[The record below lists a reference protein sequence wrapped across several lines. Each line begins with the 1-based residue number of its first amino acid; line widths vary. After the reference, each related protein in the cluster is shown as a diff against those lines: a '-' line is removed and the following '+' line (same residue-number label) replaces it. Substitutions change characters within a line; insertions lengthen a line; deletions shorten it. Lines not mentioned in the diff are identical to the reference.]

1 METKPYRIQS
11 PEDIAKD
18 YGGNKQKIAEA
29 MQMGVVDPTAGVLA
43 GMFIDRMRSAQT
55 QEMGQQPSVAQQV
68 MGGAPAQAPLAP
80 AGGLGATPPALPPM
94 APEGGIGAPP
104 MEAPM
109 EAPMMEE
116 APVGM
121 AAGGLYDPPYT
132 QGGGLSDLPIPDTM
146 FDENRDGGYANGG
159 IVAFADGG
167 DISLDAFRR
176 AIIAQE
182 SGGRFGIPNA
192 QGSGAMGLGQIMPDT
207 ARALAKRLGLPY
219 RPDLLAGKDKAA
231 QEYQIALTNEAT
243 REAFEYG
250 KGDLGKASAYYFAGP
265 NKSRWGPKTRQYQ
278 SDIARRLGTSSGE
291 ANAVGAA
298 NSVATPALGGDLASS
313 FPAAYEEGARFF
325 EKNMP
330 APKREARDAILA
342 QIKEDLDPEKLK
354 KQSKQDR
361 WATLAEI
368 GFNMA
373 ASNSPYF
380 LQAVGA
386 AASAALPGA
395 KADKKEREAKKRE
408 ALRTYAE
415 IEGLDNQEAR
425 EKVNFGLNF
434 ANTKLGLKDKDLSRA
449 LSIWQTTTQETGAT
463 ARSNAQIQGQK
474 DVATINKEAQLGYFE
489 KQDAMLRKQVGA
501 AAEAQ
506 IPMLMKDVTNPIGK
520 AANAYQMAIRNF
532 GADSEKANAA
542 AAALETAKINHVNAA
557 INRVSGA
564 FMGGDASNPYGSP
577 PAGAVR
583 QVGQ

>member
-1 METKPYRIQS
+1 
-11 PEDIAKD
+11 
-18 YGGNKQKIAEA
+18 
-29 MQMGVVDPTAGVLA
+29 MG
-43 GMFIDRMRSAQT
+43 I
-55 QEMGQQPSVAQQV
+55 
-68 MGGAPAQAPLAP
+68 
-80 AGGLGATPPALPPM
+80 
-94 APEGGIGAPP
+94 
-104 MEAPM
+104 
-109 EAPMMEE
+109 
-116 APVGM
+116 
-121 AAGGLYDPPYT
+121 
-132 QGGGLSDLPIPDTM
+132 
-146 FDENRDGGYANGG
+146 
-159 IVAFADGG
+159 
-167 DISLDAFRR
+167 
-176 AIIAQE
+176 
-182 SGGRFGIPNA
+182 
-192 QGSGAMGLGQIMPDT
+192 GQIMPDT

-219 RPDLLAGKDKAA
+219 RPDLLAGKDKEA

-265 NKSRWGPKTRQYQ
+265 DKSQWGPKTRQYQ
-278 SDIARRLGTSSGE
+278 SDIARRLGTSSGA
-291 ANAVGAA
+291 ANAVA
-298 NSVATPALGGDLASS
+298 SPALGGDLASS
-313 FPAAYEEGARFF
+313 FPGAYEEGARFF

-434 ANTKLGLKDKDLSRA
+434 ANTKLGLKDKDLSRE
-449 LSIWQTTTQETGAT
+449 LSRWQTLTQEEGAT
-463 ARSNAQIQGQK
+463 KRTGMQVGAQIRSAEIGAAGQS
-474 DVATINKEAQLGYFE
+474 AYLE

-520 AANAYQMAIRNF
+520 ASNAYQMAF
-532 GADSEKANAA
+532 KKYGANAQATVDA
-542 AAALETAKINHVNAA
+542 AAALEKAKINHVNAA

-564 FMGGDASNPYGSP
+564 FMGGDAGNPYGAP

>member
-1 METKPYRIQS
+1 MPAPQ
-11 PEDIAKD
+11 D
-18 YGGNKQKIAEA
+18 
-29 MQMGVVDPTAGVLA
+29 
-43 GMFIDRMRSAQT
+43 
-55 QEMGQQPSVAQQV
+55 EM
-68 MGGAPAQAPLAP
+68 
-80 AGGLGATPPALPPM
+80 PM
-94 APEGGIGAPP
+94 MAEGGMVAPY
-104 MEAPM
+104 
-109 EAPMMEE
+109 
-116 APVGM
+116 M
-121 AAGGLYDPPYT
+121 A
-132 QGGGLSDLPIPDTM
+132 GGGLSEVPLPDGM
-146 FDENRDGGYANGG
+146 FDEPSNGGFGDGYAGG
-159 IVAFADGG
+159 GMVAFAPGG
-167 DISLDAFRR
+167 DVDLERFRK
-176 AIIAQE
+176 AIITQE

-243 REAFEYG
+243 REAFDYG
-250 KGDLGKASAYYFAGP
+250 KGDISKAAAYYFAGP
-265 NKSRWGPKTRQYQ
+265 NKAQWGPKTKQYQ
-278 SDIARRLGTSSGE
+278 SDIARRLGTSTGE
-291 ANAVGAA
+291 TNAVRAT
-298 NSVATPALGGDLASS
+298 NSAVPPELGDDLASS
-313 FPAAYEEGARFF
+313 FPGAYEEGARFF

-330 APKREARDAILA
+330 APKREARDALLA
-342 QIKEDLDPEKLK
+342 QIKGDLDPEQMK
-354 KQSKQDR
+354 KQAKQDR

-368 GFNMA
+368 GFNIA

-415 IEGLDNQEAR
+415 IEGIDNQEAR

-434 ANTKLGLKDKDLSRA
+434 ANTKLGLKDKDLARK

-463 ARSNAQIQGQK
+463 ERSEAQIAGQK

-489 KQDAMLRKQVGA
+489 KQDALLRRQVGA

-520 AANAYQMAIRNF
+520 AHNAYQMAIRNF
-532 GADSEKANAA
+532 GADSQKATAA

-557 INRVSGA
+557 LNRVSGA
-564 FMGGDASNPYGSP
+564 FMGGDAGNPYGAP

>member
-18 YGGNKQKIAEA
+18 YGGNKQKIAQA

-55 QEMGQQPSVAQQV
+55 QEQAPQLSVAQQV
-68 MGGAPAQAPLAP
+68 MGGAPPAPP
-80 AGGLGATPPALPPM
+80 QAGGLGATPPAAAPM
-94 APEGGIGAPP
+94 APPGGMGMAPP
-104 MEAPM
+104 PAMPQPPM
-109 EAPMMEE
+109 
-116 APVGM
+116 GM
-121 AAGGLYDPPYT
+121 AEGGLYEAPYMKD
-132 QGGGLSDLPIPDTM
+132 GGLSELPIPDGM
-146 FDENRDGGYANGG
+146 FDENRDGAYANGG

-265 NKSRWGPKTRQYQ
+265 DKSQWGPKTKRYQ

-298 NSVATPALGGDLASS
+298 NSVATPALGGDLAFS
-313 FPAAYEEGARFF
+313 FPGAYEEGARFF

-342 QIKEDLDPEKLK
+342 QIKGDLDPEKLK

-463 ARSNAQIQGQK
+463 SRSNAQIQGQK

-489 KQDAMLRKQVGA
+489 KQDALLRKQVGA

-506 IPMLMKDVTNPIGK
+506 LPQLVKDPTTPVGK
-520 AANAYQMAIRNF
+520 AYTAYQMAIKKF
-532 GADSEKANAA
+532 GANSDSTARA

-564 FMGGDASNPYGSP
+564 FMGGSGYGEP
-577 PAGAVR
+577 PAGAVVP
-583 QVGQ
+583 VGK

>member
-18 YGGNKQKIAEA
+18 YGGNKQKIAQA

-55 QEMGQQPSVAQQV
+55 QEMAAQPSVAQQV

-109 EAPMMEE
+109 PEE
-116 APVGM
+116 APIGM

-132 QGGGLSDLPIPDTM
+132 QGGGLGDLPIPDTM

-159 IVAFADGG
+159 IVAFAGG
-167 DISLDAFRR
+167 GTDLEAFRR

-243 REAFEYG
+243 REAFDYG
-250 KGDLGKASAYYFAGP
+250 KGDIGKASAYYFAGP
-265 NKSRWGPKTRQYQ
+265 DKSQWGPKTKQYQ

-291 ANAVGAA
+291 TNAVRAA
-298 NSVATPALGGDLASS
+298 NSAVPPELGDDLASS
-313 FPAAYEEGARFF
+313 FPGAYEEGARFF

-330 APKREARDAILA
+330 APKREARDALLA
-342 QIKEDLDPEKLK
+342 QIKGDLDPEQMK
-354 KQSKQDR
+354 KQAKQDR

-415 IEGLDNQEAR
+415 IEGIDNQEAR

-434 ANTKLGLKDKDLSRA
+434 ANTKLGLKDKDLART
-449 LSIWQTTTQETGAT
+449 LSIWQTTTQEEGAT
-463 ARSNAQIQGQK
+463 KRTGMQVDAQIRSAEIGAAGQS
-474 DVATINKEAQLGYFE
+474 AYLE

-506 IPMLMKDVTNPIGK
+506 IPMLMKDVTSPIGK
-520 AANAYQMAIRNF
+520 ASDAYKMAIRNF
-532 GADSEKANAA
+532 GANSEQAAAA
-542 AAALETAKINHVNAA
+542 AAALETAKVNHVNAA

-564 FMGGDASNPYGSP
+564 FMGGDAGSPYGAP